1 MQALMFRGP
10 HDVTVETVDE
20 PGPLADLEVLLRPLN
35 CGICGTDLHEFT
47 SGPIVIPTS
56 PHPLTGASAPQI
68 LGHEFSARVVD
79 VGRDVGH
86 VRAGD
91 LVTVMPLITCGRC
104 YYCVRGANHLCTA
117 MACTG
122 LSSAWGG
129 LGSLAVVSAR
139 QVVAVPEG
147 MSPVQAAL
155 IEPTAVA
162 AYGVDRGNVHPGDT
176 VLVTGAGPIGS
187 LVAMYALVRGARRV
201 VVAET
206 DPARAARAST
216 LGDGIGELLV
226 IDPTSDSGAVGI
238 VDLAGGV
245 GCDVAVECAGNER
258 ALNLCIDATRS
269 AGTVVQTAL
278 HVRPASISAESVAVK
293 DLTLVGT
300 WCYPVWDFPRL
311 IGLVASG
318 RLPIERIVT
327 SQPSLERAVPEGFE
341 RLVEGRSGEVK
352 VLVKVGGET

>member
-1 MQALMFRGP
+1 MRALMFRGP
-10 HDVTVETVDE
+10 HDVTVETVGE
-20 PGPLADLEVLLRPLN
+20 PGALADLDVLVRPLY

-79 VGRDVGH
+79 IGRDVEH

-104 YYCVRGANHLCTA
+104 YYCVRGANHLCTV

-147 MSPVQAAL
+147 MSAVQAAL

-162 AYGVDRGNVHPGDT
+162 AYGVDRGSVHPGDT

-201 VVAET
+201 VVSEI
-206 DPARAARAST
+206 DPTRAAKAST

-226 IDPTSDSGAVGI
+226 IDPTTDSSVVEI
-238 VDLAGGV
+238 LEMTGGV
-245 GCDVAVECAGNER
+245 GCDVAIECAGNER
-258 ALNLCIDATRS
+258 ALNLCIVATRA

-278 HVRPASISAESVAVK
+278 HVRPASISAEALAVK

-311 IGLVASG
+311 MGLVAGG
-318 RLPIERIVT
+318 RLPVERIVT
-327 SQPSLERAVPEGFE
+327 SRPSLERAIPEGLE
-341 RLVEGRSGEVK
+341 RLLEGRSGEVK
-352 VLVKVGGET
+352 VLVTVQEET